1 MKSQSDMLRKVAEFL
16 VQVNPDSF
24 TDSSNDVSS
33 MPNLRHAVT
42 MAHWAL
48 EQEKPGLEQT
58 GPTNWK
64 DRITDTIIDLRR
76 PVADRL
82 FDKVRVRYP
91 VDEFSDWI
99 IKPCS
104 DEWVRDLHVMEDGG
118 NTQRKTR
125 MTIRF
130 PMGQSMIVDARFDD
144 REIPQDMYNNHAR
157 LEKDRINA
165 SADLLAAI
173 EHEQPWRDFG
183 YDYTITSDV
192 IQGWTQVQTDRDI
205 YTRDFIVEM
214 DAGEKYILAM
224 TTRFDM
230 DGSEIIH
237 ATFGS
242 LDITSLAIAVANGD
256 VKPVPDKDSEAFDN
270 APAP

>member
-1 MKSQSDMLRKVAEFL
+1 MKSQSDMLRKAAEFL

-24 TDSSNDVSS
+24 IDSSNDVSS
-33 MPNLRHAVT
+33 IPNLRHAVT
-42 MAHWAL
+42 MARWAL
-48 EQEKPGLEQT
+48 EQEKPNPAQT
-58 GPTNWK
+58 GSTNWK

-82 FDKVRVRYP
+82 FDKLKNRYLI
-91 VDEFSDWI
+91 EKFSDWI

-104 DEWVRDLHVMEDGG
+104 NEWVRDLLMENGG
-118 NTQRKTR
+118 NTLEKVR
-125 MTIRF
+125 MTIVF
-130 PMGQSMIVDARFDD
+130 PMGQDMIVDARFDD
-144 REIPQDMYNNHAR
+144 REIPRDMYDNHAR

-165 SADLLAAI
+165 SADLLVAI

-192 IQGWTQVQTDRDI
+192 IQGWTPVQTDKDI

-214 DAGEKYILAM
+214 DAGEKYVLPM
-224 TTRFDM
+224 TIHFDM

-242 LDITSLAIAVANGD
+242 LDITPLAIAIANGD
-256 VKPVPDKDSEAFDN
+256 VKPVPDKDSTISEN
-270 APAP
+270 APTP